1 MKEDKRC
8 IVSDQDILNLIKDR
22 KIDNWDELLERTGYT
37 NMEHLRKRVRRMSN
51 KNLLH
56 MGNRHNCFDVKLI
69 EDDGGLEFECLE
81 YGDRVELENG
91 DICVY
96 VRRELEGDSII
107 SQELVLIN
115 VFTGEERCI
124 NEYKDNLEHDR
135 NPSLDIKRFAN

>member
-22 KIDNWDELLERTGYT
+22 KIDNWDDLLEKTGYT

-51 KNLLH
+51 KNLLY

-69 EDDGGLEFECLE
+69 EDDKELEFEMLE
-81 YGDRVELENG
+81 YGDKVELKNG

-96 VRRELEGDSII
+96 VRRELEGGSII

-124 NEYKDNLEHDR
+124 NEYKDDLTHDR
-135 NPSLDIKRFAN
+135 EPELNIKCFAN